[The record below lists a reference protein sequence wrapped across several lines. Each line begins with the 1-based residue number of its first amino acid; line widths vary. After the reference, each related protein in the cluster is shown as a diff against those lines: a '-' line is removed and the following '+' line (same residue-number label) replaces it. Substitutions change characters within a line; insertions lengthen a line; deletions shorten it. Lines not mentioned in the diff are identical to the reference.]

1 MFLLTVL
8 FQFISKEDIITVQ
21 YGSSCQSE
29 DTRERFQRIVFQ
41 CQHFSNEKFI
51 LHLSDV
57 ANSLQ
62 WINLKRDNMK
72 LRSNVLKLKVNDLKS
87 IVLKAKL
94 KDLKSIDLKSK
105 LKLRLTVSKSELND
119 VKSIDLKLKL
129 KPTGELKSKST
140 DVSESNS

>member
-1 MFLLTVL
+1 MA
-8 FQFISKEDIITVQ
+8 EDM
-21 YGSSCQSE
+21 
-29 DTRERFQRIVFQ
+29 
-41 CQHFSNEKFI
+41 
-51 LHLSDV
+51 LSW
-57 ANSLQ
+57 NP
-62 WINLKRDNMK
+62 IPI
-72 LRSNVLKLKVNDLKS
+72 LKLKVNDLKS